1 MPACTVDE
9 YRGPKS
15 RIIAATKVISLL
27 SSSVGLLTL
36 PWMHNHLSVIN
47 NETIKLAITGS
58 CGLLILLSPILIDR
72 LARRYV
78 LAMFYDKPCNHFL
91 VIWYNT
97 FMKQKYV
104 SFPPEDIDHSHT
116 SFLCR
121 FQARNQ
127 CFILDPDLLRKTDPH
142 AYITFMRYDFSL
154 DLAKYKPAVPLITD
168 GSNMCDDK

>member
-1 MPACTVDE
+1 
-9 YRGPKS
+9 
-15 RIIAATKVISLL
+15 
-27 SSSVGLLTL
+27 
-36 PWMHNHLSVIN
+36 
-47 NETIKLAITGS
+47 
-58 CGLLILLSPILIDR
+58 
-72 LARRYV
+72 
-78 LAMFYDKPCNHFL
+78 
-91 VIWYNT
+91 
-97 FMKQKYV
+97 MKQKYV

-154 DLAKYKPAVPLITD
+154 DLKYKPAVPLITD